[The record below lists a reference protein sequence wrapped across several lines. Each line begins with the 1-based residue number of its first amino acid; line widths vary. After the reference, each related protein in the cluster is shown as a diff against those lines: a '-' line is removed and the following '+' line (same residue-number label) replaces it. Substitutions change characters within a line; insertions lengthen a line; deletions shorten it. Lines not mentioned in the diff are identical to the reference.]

1 MLLTMNAIV
10 QKMKLHFADV
20 LFARAVLQSFVGLV
34 LSFFRGES
42 VWIKEVDVG
51 QNLNLM
57 RLLLFVFAFL
67 GASFN
72 TTDLIAITFM
82 PLGDAMTII
91 LSAVLPTVVLAAIFL
106 KERLRLYK
114 ILCSILVITGIVLVL
129 RPPFLFQNSVE
140 HRMEQ
145 SFNTLIPLTTN
156 KTMPEKLENFP
167 KQNSSEFDNY
177 YIGAIAAL
185 IAMFSIA
192 GTRTLIKILLK
203 NKSTKPYAIQLFY
216 HNFANLIVAMVLPA
230 FGGNQ
235 RILFPSVD
243 VEIYDVWQWLGI
255 VAVAIIGFI
264 HHRTRYMAL
273 KLISP
278 TLVSFIRTSEIVFAY
293 VIQLAILG
301 TKPYVTSLIGS
312 GLVMLACIAII
323 FESLAIQKMNPKIQF
338 LF

>member
-1 MLLTMNAIV
+1 MTDEEQERKWRPKLWGICLSLFSCFMLLTMNTIV

-34 LSFFRGES
+34 LSLFRGES
-42 VWIKEVDVG
+42 VWIKEVDDG
-51 QNLNLM
+51 QNLNRM
-57 RLLLFVFAFL
+57 RLLLFAFAFL

-91 LSAVLPTVVLAAIFL
+91 LSAVLPAVVLAAIFL

-114 ILCSILVITGIVLVL
+114 ILCSILVVTGIVLVL
-129 RPPFLFQNSVE
+129 RPPYLFQNSAE
-140 HRMEQ
+140 HGMQQ

-156 KTMPEKLENFP
+156 KTLSEKFEIFP

-192 GTRTLIKILLK
+192 GTRILIKILLK
-203 NKSTKPYAIQLFY
+203 NKSTKPYAVQLFY

-230 FGGNQ
+230 FRGNQ

-243 VEIYDVWQWLGI
+243 VDLYDIWQWLGI
-255 VAVAIIGFI
+255 GSVAIIGII
-264 HHRTRYMAL
+264 HYLTRFMAI

-278 TLVSFIRTSEIVFAY
+278 TLVSFIRTSEIVLAY
-293 VIQLAILG
+293 VIQ
-301 TKPYVTSLIGS
+301 TSFFDQVL
-312 GLVMLACIAII
+312 
-323 FESLAIQKMNPKIQF
+323 
-338 LF
+338 